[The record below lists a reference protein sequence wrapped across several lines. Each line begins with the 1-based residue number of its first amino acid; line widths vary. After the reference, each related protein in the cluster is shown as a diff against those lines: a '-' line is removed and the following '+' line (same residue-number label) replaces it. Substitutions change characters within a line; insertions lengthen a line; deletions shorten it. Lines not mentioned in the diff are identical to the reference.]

1 MARSNSKNFIV
12 YGVIL
17 LAFGVFLLTP
27 IATVIGYISLV
38 AGGILTIVGLINL
51 SSGSGR

>member
-1 MARSNSKNFIV
+1 MRRSGTKSYIV

-51 SSGSGR
+51 SSSSGR